1 MMTIE
6 LINNIWIIL
15 TLVAAIAA
23 CIGIVLLTAWI
34 KQICKRQSQR
44 DDEYSALQNTINL
57 LSQEMIEAKDGQQQ
71 LEFQFK
77 NLQAQRLQLRT
88 NDHDTRPYS
97 NAIKMVQKGA
107 SVEDLVS
114 ICGLSKNE
122 AELIS
127 TIHGTSQSSSKDLWN
142 EMGLV

>member
-1 MMTIE
+1 MTAE

-15 TLVAAIAA
+15 TLIAA
-23 CIGIVLLTAWI
+23 TAACVGIVLLTAWI
-34 KQICKRQSQR
+34 KQICKHQSQH

-57 LSQEMIEAKDGQQQ
+57 LSQEVIETRENQQQ
-71 LEFQFK
+71 LESQFK
-77 NLQAQRLQLRT
+77 KLQAQRLQLRT
-88 NDHDTRPYS
+88 NDHDRPYS

-114 ICGLSKNE
+114 ICGLSQNE

-127 TIHGTSQSSSKDLWN
+127 TIHGTSQANSKELWN